1 MLLSPWRTRRNRSKL
16 IFQLYRSETVRNSQ
30 RAVCAYAQDF
40 LAEDPPSPPRFEEP
54 QPQAEAAQEDAEH
67 AEHAEQAEQAEQEE
81 HEARTRNC
89 DRPAL
94 SECDCRERI
103 KV

>member
-16 IFQLYRSETVRNSQ
+16 IFQLCRSETVRNSP

-54 QPQAEAAQEDAEH
+54 QPQPQAEAAQED

-89 DRPAL
+89 DRPA
-94 SECDCRERI
+94 
-103 KV
+103 